1 MKKEELLIERLKK
14 YRRSDMYPFHMPG
27 HKRAEG
33 IKLSFPDPFSVD
45 ITEIDGFDNLHHP
58 EGILKES
65 MKWASSLYGS
75 DHTWYL
81 VNGSTCGLLSA
92 ISAAVPHRGKILV
105 SRNCHKA
112 VYHGIY
118 LTIWKQFMFIH
129 SRFLDWGYR
138 AEFYRK
144 MWKTH

>member
-14 YRRSDMYPFHMPG
+14 YRKSDMYPFHMPG
-27 HKRAEG
+27 HKRAKG

-45 ITEIDGFDNLHHP
+45 ITEIDGFDNLHHA
-58 EGILKES
+58 EGILKDS
-65 MKWASSLYGS
+65 MEWASCLYGS
-75 DHTWYL
+75 DRTWYL

-92 ISAAVPHRGKILV
+92 ISAAVSHGGKILV

-118 LTIWKQFMFIH
+118 
-129 SRFLDWGYR
+129 
-138 AEFYRK
+138 
-144 MWKTH
+144 

>member
-14 YRRSDMYPFHMPG
+14 YRRLDMYPFHMPG

-65 MKWASSLYGS
+65 MGIQPLRFGPHMVSCKWK
-75 DHTWYL
+75 YL
-81 VNGSTCGLLSA
+81 WVAVGHQRSRSPQGKD
-92 ISAAVPHRGKILV
+92 ISQPELP
-105 SRNCHKA
+105 
-112 VYHGIY
+112 
-118 LTIWKQFMFIH
+118 
-129 SRFLDWGYR
+129 
-138 AEFYRK
+138 
-144 MWKTH
+144 